1 MRCFGSEGPSFPATR
16 DWDAGAA
23 AAIGAGESL
32 VPVSLCLTS
41 RSTRCSSSVAAAL
54 ASLRDGSM
62 GQYLVPILMGVRPK
76 CTDAQLQKTVMD
88 KGGGGG
94 EASPAVVIGGAG
106 GHRHGRKLG
115 TRVRCGRRLWIVC
128 ARER

>member
-41 RSTRCSSSVAAAL
+41 RSTRCSSSVAAAP

-62 GQYLVPILMGVRPK
+62 GQYLVPILLGVRPK
-76 CTDAQLQKTVMD
+76 CTDAQLQKKQLWTKEEEEEKHHRPLSLGAPEVTVM
-88 KGGGGG
+88 
-94 EASPAVVIGGAG
+94 AG
-106 GHRHGRKLG
+106 SSE
-115 TRVRCGRRLWIVC
+115 
-128 ARER
+128 RE

>member
-32 VPVSLCLTS
+32 VPASLCLTS
-41 RSTRCSSSVAAAL
+41 RSTRCSSSVAAAP

-62 GQYLVPILMGVRPK
+62 GQYSVPILLGVRSK
-76 CTDAQLQKTVMD
+76 CTDAQLQKNSYGQRRRRRRRSIT
-88 KGGGGG
+88 
-94 EASPAVVIGGAG
+94 
-106 GHRHGRKLG
+106 GRC
-115 TRVRCGRRLWIVC
+115 RWGRRRSSPWPEARNESEMWEAAMDCVC
-128 ARER
+128 A